1 MKANFYRIKCVTN
14 MHMGSGDINFNI
26 VDNEV
31 QRDPV
36 TGYPTMFSSGVKGAL
51 RQHFADHDKVVELF
65 GSDIKESDSN
75 GKSGSTPGKLK
86 FLPGNLLFLPVRA
99 SKGDQAY
106 YMVTT
111 KSLLMQFESL
121 YQTVMGEEYFGN
133 DRLDKIVEGKTYG
146 NPDAEVDGLETTNE
160 KLEGP
165 LDECLIKKM
174 IKVVNKIYEL
184 PKETSN
190 QDVDKI
196 VIMKESDLRKINLP
210 VLARNQ
216 LENGISQNLWYE
228 EVVPH
233 EAIFYTAVLSDGTHS
248 GDAALAEFDEYI
260 KNNNLVQFGG
270 NATIGYGLTQI
281 TKMSDKEA

>member
-86 FLPGNLLFLPVRA
+86 FLSGNLLFLPVRA

-133 DRLDKIVEGKTYG
+133 DRLDKIAEGNTYG
-146 NPDAEVDGLETTNE
+146 NPDAEVDGLKTSNGNTAEEVDGLKTSNE
-160 KLEGP
+160 KLDDQLYKFLKE
-165 LDECLIKKM
+165 KM
-174 IKVVNKIYEL
+174 SMDVN
-184 PKETSN
+184 
-190 QDVDKI
+190 KI
-196 VIMKESDLRKINLP
+196 VIMQESDLRKINLP

>member
-1 MKANFYRIKCVTN
+1 
-14 MHMGSGDINFNI
+14 
-26 VDNEV
+26 
-31 QRDPV
+31 
-36 TGYPTMFSSGVKGAL
+36 
-51 RQHFADHDKVVELF
+51 
-65 GSDIKESDSN
+65 
-75 GKSGSTPGKLK
+75 
-86 FLPGNLLFLPVRA
+86 
-99 SKGDQAY
+99 
-106 YMVTT
+106 
-111 KSLLMQFESL
+111 MQFENF

-133 DRLDKIVEGKTYG
+133 DRLDTIDERKTYG
-146 NPDAEVDGLETTNE
+146 NINAEVDGLKTSNE
-160 KLEGP
+160 KLDQQLYKFLKE
-165 LDECLIKKM
+165 KM
-174 IKVVNKIYEL
+174 SKDVN
-184 PKETSN
+184 
-190 QDVDKI
+190 KI

>member
-86 FLPGNLLFLPVRA
+86 FLSGNLLFLPVRA

-133 DRLDKIVEGKTYG
+133 DRLDKIVEGNTYG
-146 NPDAEVDGLETTNE
+146 NPDAEVDGLETTIENLDQQLYKFLKE
-160 KLEGP
+160 KMSM
-165 LDECLIKKM
+165 D
-174 IKVVNKIYEL
+174 VN
-184 PKETSN
+184 
-190 QDVDKI
+190 KI
-196 VIMKESDLRKINLP
+196 VIMQESDLRKINLP

>member
-36 TGYPTMFSSGVKGAL
+36 TGYPTMFSSGVMGAL

-86 FLPGNLLFLPVRA
+86 FLSGNLLFLPVRA

-133 DRLDKIVEGKTYG
+133 DRLDKIAEGNTYG
-146 NPDAEVDGLETTNE
+146 NPDAEVDGLKTSNGNTAEEVDGLKTSNE
-160 KLEGP
+160 KLDDQLYKFLKE
-165 LDECLIKKM
+165 KM
-174 IKVVNKIYEL
+174 SMDVN
-184 PKETSN
+184 
-190 QDVDKI
+190 KI
-196 VIMKESDLRKINLP
+196 VIMQESDLRKINLP

>member
-51 RQHFADHDKVVELF
+51 RQHFANHDKVVELF

-86 FLPGNLLFLPVRA
+86 FLSGNLLFLPVRA

-133 DRLDKIVEGKTYG
+133 DRLDKIVEGNTYG
-146 NPDAEVDGLETTNE
+146 NADAEVDGLKTSNGNTAEEVDGLKTSNE
-160 KLEGP
+160 KLDDQLYKFLKE
-165 LDECLIKKM
+165 KM
-174 IKVVNKIYEL
+174 SMDVN
-184 PKETSN
+184 
-190 QDVDKI
+190 KI

>member
-86 FLPGNLLFLPVRA
+86 FLSGNLLFLPVRA

-133 DRLDKIVEGKTYG
+133 DRLDTIDERKTYG
-146 NPDAEVDGLETTNE
+146 NINAEVDGLKTSNE
-160 KLEGP
+160 KLDDQLYKFLKE
-165 LDECLIKKM
+165 KM
-174 IKVVNKIYEL
+174 SMDVN
-184 PKETSN
+184 
-190 QDVDKI
+190 KI
-196 VIMKESDLRKINLP
+196 VIMQESDLRKINLP